1 MKSSPPPSNVR
12 RPPGD
17 DERAHRAGS
26 PVPPPVA
33 PAKAAQKPSK
43 PKSKALRALEL
54 VLSVVFVLSASVAVA
69 WGARKYVVQSP
80 RFGAKTIL
88 VEGNQR
94 RRPDEVAGLAG
105 IAVGQNLFSL
115 DEKRAERA
123 LLRDPWIEKA
133 TISRTL
139 PSTVR
144 ILVQE
149 REARAMAEIGGTLY
163 LTTRDGEPF
172 KPLEPGDPHDLPVVS
187 GIAPGLLT
195 RDRVGA
201 AQLVKRAL
209 DLVEELERSGL
220 AKRWPVQEV
229 HVAKDTSLVVTIGK
243 EGIQL
248 HMGHAPFR
256 EKLEQARAVL
266 NELGRRK
273 ADASVVFLDNDA
285 HPERVVV
292 RLR

>member
-1 MKSSPPPSNVR
+1 
-12 RPPGD
+12 
-17 DERAHRAGS
+17 
-26 PVPPPVA
+26 
-33 PAKAAQKPSK
+33 
-43 PKSKALRALEL
+43 
-54 VLSVVFVLSASVAVA
+54 VVFVLSASVAVA
-69 WGARKYVVQSP
+69 WAARKYVVTSP

-115 DEKRAERA
+115 DEKQSERA
-123 LLRDPWIEKA
+123 LLRDPWIEKV

-149 REARAMAEIGGTLY
+149 REARALAELGGTLY

-187 GIAPGLLT
+187 GVDPKLLT

-256 EKLEQARAVL
+256 EKIEQARAVL
-266 NELGRRK
+266 AELGRRK